1 MIKELVRQLSAEIEI
16 ELSLMQFVSGDSIG
30 CIDGHL
36 LRIAIGNDHIEDV
49 LVHDEDLERL
59 QIGESV
65 ELLAMRIRSALLK
78 LKMQ

>member
-1 MIKELVRQLSAEIEI
+1 MIKELAQKLSAEIEI

-36 LRIAIGNDHIEDV
+36 LRIANGTDHVEDV
-49 LVHDEDLERL
+49 LVYADDLDRL
-59 QIGESV
+59 QTGECV

-78 LKMQ
+78 LKSL